1 MVWRGLQSVNK
12 KQKCF
17 ILLTSNKFAIQYNP
31 IMQLRLILQETVD
44 ESELKNLKNFKT
56 INLLVFQQSRKF

>member
-1 MVWRGLQSVNK
+1 
-12 KQKCF
+12 
-17 ILLTSNKFAIQYNP
+17 
-31 IMQLRLILQETVD
+31 MQLRLILQETVD